1 MKKLAFV
8 LAPVAAVLS
17 QGAHAAL
24 STEVTTAITTAQG
37 DLIALFAALT
47 TAGVA
52 IWVAR
57 LIYRK
62 FAVR

>member
-1 MKKLAFV
+1 MKKLAL
-8 LAPVAAVLS
+8 LAPVALLVS
-17 QGAHAAL
+17 QAANAAL

-37 DLIALFAALT
+37 DLIALFGALT

>member
-1 MKKLAFV
+1 MKKLFVAFPI
-8 LAPVAAVLS
+8 LAAAAAS
-17 QGAHAAL
+17 HAAL
-24 STEVTTAITTAQG
+24 DSAVTTAITTAQT
-37 DLIALFAALT
+37 DMLALLSALT

-52 IWVAR
+52 IWVGR

>member
-1 MKKLAFV
+1 MKKLFALVPVAV
-8 LAPVAAVLS
+8 LAVS
-17 QGAHAAL
+17 QSAHAAL
-24 STEVTTAITTAQG
+24 STEVTSAITTAQG
-37 DLIALFAALT
+37 DMIALFGALT

-62 FAVR
+62 FAVK